1 MPDARNLRVTRWLA
15 PCDAVQNPPSSKPP
29 VLYEAYEAHNRMLWP
44 LRTFA
49 RSALD
54 AMAGPVPPL
63 AAVNLAYPDSDAHR
77 RMHAAFELIGQT
89 RLTHR
94 RPPFDIESVDMHG
107 RTVAVVEEIATS
119 TPFADLL
126 RFRKDVDVAQPR
138 VLLVAPMSGHFA
150 TLMRDTVRTLLPEH
164 DVYVTDWRNARDVPF
179 YEGRFGFDEYVAHL
193 ILFLDTIGPGA
204 HLMAVCQPCV
214 AALVAAAV
222 MAQGDHPARP
232 RSLTLMAGPIDCRIN
247 PTQVNELATAHP
259 IDWFEGRLISM
270 VPWRYAGAW
279 RRVYPGFLQLTAFMS
294 MNLERH
300 VKAFVDLYNALVA
313 GEYEK
318 AEGTRTFYR
327 EYFAVADLPAEFYL
341 DTVRLV
347 FQECALARGELRWQG
362 MRVDAA
368 AIRSTALLTIE
379 GERDDICAIGQTMA
393 AHDLCS
399 GIRPYLKQ
407 HHMQPGAGHYG
418 VFSGRRWQN
427 EIYPIVRDMI
437 YQMDARGRSVESS
450 LRNGPERSAVLK
462 AA

>member
-1 MPDARNLRVTRWLA
+1 M
-15 PCDAVQNPPSSKPP
+15 
-29 VLYEAYEAHNRMLWP
+29 LYQAYEAHTRLLWP
-44 LRTFA
+44 MRTLA

-54 AMAGPVPPL
+54 VMANPVPPL
-63 AAVNLAYPDSDAHR
+63 AAVQLAYPDNDAQR
-77 RMHAAFELIGQT
+77 RMHAAFELIART
-89 RLTHR
+89 RLTHK
-94 RPPFDIESVDMHG
+94 RPPFGIDSVEVGG
-107 RTVAVVEEIATS
+107 RTLAVTEEVTTS

-138 VLLVAPMSGHFA
+138 VLLIAPMSGHFA
-150 TLMRDTVRTLLPEH
+150 TLMRDTVRTLLAEH
-164 DVYVTDWRNARDVPF
+164 DVYVTDWKNARDVPV
-179 YEGRFGFDEYVAHL
+179 YQGRFGFDEYVAHL
-193 ILFLDTIGPGA
+193 VMFLDTIGAGT
-204 HLMAVCQPCV
+204 HVIAVCQPCV

-232 RSLTLMAGPIDCRIN
+232 RSLTLMAGPIDCRVN
-247 PTQVNELATAHP
+247 PTKVNELATAHP
-259 IDWFEGRLISM
+259 IDWFESRLIAT
-270 VPWRYAGAW
+270 VPWRYPGAW

-327 EYFAVADLPAEFYL
+327 EYFAVADLPAEFYV

-347 FQECALARGELRWQG
+347 FQECALARGELKWQG
-362 MRVDAA
+362 MRVDPA

-437 YQMDARGRSVESS
+437 YQMDARTPVVRQ
-450 LRNGPERSAVLK
+450 

>member
-1 MPDARNLRVTRWLA
+1 
-15 PCDAVQNPPSSKPP
+15 
-29 VLYEAYEAHNRMLWP
+29 
-44 LRTFA
+44 
-49 RSALD
+49 
-54 AMAGPVPPL
+54 
-63 AAVNLAYPDSDAHR
+63 
-77 RMHAAFELIGQT
+77 
-89 RLTHR
+89 
-94 RPPFDIESVDMHG
+94 
-107 RTVAVVEEIATS
+107 VVTS

-150 TLMRDTVRTLLPEH
+150 TLMRDTIRTLLAEH
-164 DVYVTDWRNARDVPF
+164 DVYVTDWGNARDVPV
-179 YEGRFGFDEYVAHL
+179 YQGRFGFDEYVAHL
-193 ILFLDTIGPGA
+193 VMFLDTIGPGA
-204 HLMAVCQPCV
+204 HLIAVCQPCV
-214 AALVAAAV
+214 AALAAAAV
-222 MAQGDHPARP
+222 MAEGDHPARP

-247 PTQVNELATAHP
+247 PTKVNELATAHP
-259 IDWFEGRLISM
+259 IDWFESRLIAT
-270 VPWRYAGAW
+270 VPWRYPGAW
-279 RRVYPGFLQLTAFMS
+279 RQVYPGFLQLTAFMS

-341 DTVRLV
+341 QTVKRV
-347 FQECALARGELRWQG
+347 FQDYALARGALEWQG
-362 MRVDAA
+362 GRVDPG

-393 AHDLCS
+393 AHDLCT

-418 VFSGRRWQN
+418 VFSGRRWQQ

-437 YQMDARGRSVESS
+437 YQMDARST
-450 LRNGPERSAVLK
+450 SASATTRRV
-462 AA
+462 A

>member
-1 MPDARNLRVTRWLA
+1 
-15 PCDAVQNPPSSKPP
+15 
-29 VLYEAYEAHNRMLWP
+29 
-44 LRTFA
+44 
-49 RSALD
+49 
-54 AMAGPVPPL
+54 
-63 AAVNLAYPDSDAHR
+63 
-77 RMHAAFELIGQT
+77 
-89 RLTHR
+89 
-94 RPPFDIESVDMHG
+94 
-107 RTVAVVEEIATS
+107 
-119 TPFADLL
+119 
-126 RFRKDVDVAQPR
+126 
-138 VLLVAPMSGHFA
+138 
-150 TLMRDTVRTLLPEH
+150 
-164 DVYVTDWRNARDVPF
+164 
-179 YEGRFGFDEYVAHL
+179 
-193 ILFLDTIGPGA
+193 
-204 HLMAVCQPCV
+204 
-214 AALVAAAV
+214 
-222 MAQGDHPARP
+222 
-232 RSLTLMAGPIDCRIN
+232 
-247 PTQVNELATAHP
+247 VNELATAHP
-259 IDWFEGRLISM
+259 IDWFESRLIST

-347 FQECALARGELRWQG
+347 FQEYALARGELRWQG

-437 YQMDARGRSVESS
+437 YQMDARSRSADGPI
-450 LRNGPERSAVLK
+450 RGNAPERGVALQ

>member
-1 MPDARNLRVTRWLA
+1 M
-15 PCDAVQNPPSSKPP
+15 
-29 VLYEAYEAHNRMLWP
+29 LYEAYETHNRLLWP
-44 LRTFA
+44 MRTFA

-54 AMAGPVPPL
+54 LMAQPVPPL
-63 AAVNLAYPDSDAHR
+63 SAARLAYPDADAQR
-77 RMHAAFELIGQT
+77 RMSAAFELISRA

-94 RPPFDIESVDMHG
+94 RPPFGID
-107 RTVAVVEEIATS
+107 AVETAGHAVQVTEEIVAS

-126 RFRKDVDVAQPR
+126 RFRKDIDLVQAR

-150 TLMRDTVRTLLPEH
+150 TLMRETVRTLLPEH
-164 DVYVTDWRNARDVPF
+164 DVFVTDWRNARDVAV

-193 ILFLDTIGPGA
+193 IHFLDSIGPGA
-204 HLMAVCQPCV
+204 HVIAVCQPCV

-222 MAQGDHPARP
+222 MAQGGHPARP

-247 PTQVNELATAHP
+247 PTRVNELAVAHP
-259 IDWFEGRLISM
+259 IDWFESRLIAT
-270 VPWRYAGAW
+270 VPWRYRGAW
-279 RRVYPGFLQLTAFMS
+279 RQVYPGFLQLTAFMS

-341 DTVRLV
+341 ETVRFV
-347 FQECALARGELRWQG
+347 FQECALARGALKWQG
-362 MRVDAA
+362 MQVEPA
-368 AIRSTALLTIE
+368 AIRGTALLTVE

-393 AHDLCS
+393 AHDICT

-407 HHMQPGAGHYG
+407 HHMQPGVGHYG
-418 VFSGRRWQN
+418 VFSGRRWQQ

-437 YQMDARGRSVESS
+437 YQTDARVTG
-450 LRNGPERSAVLK
+450 NAV
-462 AA
+462 APRAVQ

>member
-1 MPDARNLRVTRWLA
+1 MDL
-15 PCDAVQNPPSSKPP
+15 
-29 VLYEAYEAHNRMLWP
+29 LYQAYETHNGMLWP
-44 LRTFA
+44 MRTMA

-54 AMAGPVPPL
+54 ALADPGVPPL
-63 AAVNLAYPDSDAHR
+63 EAVRLVYPGMDAQR
-77 RMHAAFELIGQT
+77 RMNAAFELIA
-89 RLTHR
+89 RLKLTHK
-94 RPPFDIESVDMHG
+94 RPPFGIDSVEVNGH
-107 RTVAVVEEIATS
+107 TVQVTEEVVTAS
-119 TPFADLL
+119 PFAELL
-126 RFRKDVDVAQPR
+126 RFRKDLDVAQPR

-150 TLMRDTVRTLLPEH
+150 TLMRDTVRTLLAEH
-164 DVYVTDWRNARDVPF
+164 DVYVTDWSNARDVPV
-179 YEGRFGFDEYVAHL
+179 YAGPFGMDEYITHL
-193 ILFLDTIGPGA
+193 IDFLATIGPGA
-204 HLMAVCQPCV
+204 HLIAVCQPCV
-214 AALVAAAV
+214 AALAAAAV
-222 MAQGDHPARP
+222 MAQGEHPARP
-232 RSLTLMAGPIDCRIN
+232 RSLTLMAGPIDCRVN
-247 PTQVNELATAHP
+247 PTKVNELATAHP
-259 IDWFEGRLISM
+259 IDWFESRLIAT
-270 VPWRYAGAW
+270 VPWRYRGAW

-341 DTVRLV
+341 ETVRLV
-347 FQECALARGELRWQG
+347 FQEYTLARGALKWQG
-362 MRVDAA
+362 MKVDTA
-368 AIRSTALLTIE
+368 AIRSTALLTVE

-418 VFSGRRWQN
+418 VFSGRRWQL

-437 YQMDARGRSVESS
+437 YQMDARVTAMPR
-450 LRNGPERSAVLK
+450 

>member
-1 MPDARNLRVTRWLA
+1 
-15 PCDAVQNPPSSKPP
+15 
-29 VLYEAYEAHNRMLWP
+29 VLYEAYETHNRMLWP
-44 LRTFA
+44 MRTFA

-54 AMAGPVPPL
+54 VMANPAPPL
-63 AAVNLAYPDSDAHR
+63 AAVGLAYPDMDAQR
-77 RMHAAFELIGQT
+77 RMGATFELIARA
-89 RLTHR
+89 RLTHK
-94 RPPFDIESVDMHG
+94 RPPFGIESVEVGG
-107 RTVAVVEEIATS
+107 RTMHVTEEVTTS

-126 RFRKDVDVAQPR
+126 RFRKDVDVVQPR

-164 DVYVTDWRNARDVPF
+164 DVFVTDWKNARDIPV
-179 YEGRFGFDEYVAHL
+179 YQGRFGFDEYVAHL
-193 ILFLDTIGPGA
+193 IHFLDIMGPGA
-204 HLMAVCQPCV
+204 HLIAVCQPCV
-214 AALVAAAV
+214 AALAAAAA

-232 RSLTLMAGPIDCRIN
+232 RSLTLMAGPIDCRVN
-247 PTQVNELATAHP
+247 PTKVNELATAQP
-259 IDWFEGRLISM
+259 IEWFESRLIAT
-270 VPWRYAGAW
+270 VPWRYPGAW
-279 RRVYPGFLQLTAFMS
+279 RQVYPGFLQLTAFMS

-341 DTVRLV
+341 ETVKLV
-347 FQECALARGELRWQG
+347 FQEYALARGALKWQG
-362 MRVDAA
+362 TRVDPG

-393 AHDLCS
+393 AQDLCT

-418 VFSGRRWQN
+418 VFSGRRWQQ

-437 YQMDARGRSVESS
+437 YQTDARGQS
-450 LRNGPERSAVLK
+450 LANGVKR

>member
-1 MPDARNLRVTRWLA
+1 
-15 PCDAVQNPPSSKPP
+15 
-29 VLYEAYEAHNRMLWP
+29 VLYQAYEAHNRMLWP
-44 LRTFA
+44 MRAFA
-49 RSALD
+49 RTSLD
-54 AMAGPVPPL
+54 LMAHPAPPL
-63 AAVNLAYPDSDAHR
+63 AAVQLAYPDNDSQR
-77 RMHAAFELIGQT
+77 RMIAACELIARA
-89 RLTHR
+89 RLTHK
-94 RPPFDIESVDMHG
+94 RPPFGIDTVEVGG
-107 RTVAVVEEIATS
+107 RAVEVSEEIATS

-126 RFRKDVDVAQPR
+126 RFRKDIDVAQPR

-150 TLMRDTVRTLLPEH
+150 TLLRDTVRTLLPEH
-164 DVYVTDWRNARDVPF
+164 DVYVTDWRNARDVPV
-179 YEGRFGFDEYVAHL
+179 YQGRFGFDEYVAHL
-193 ILFLDTIGPGA
+193 VLFLDTIGPGA
-204 HLMAVCQPCV
+204 HLIAVCQPCV

-247 PTQVNELATAHP
+247 PTKVNELATAHP
-259 IDWFEGRLISM
+259 IDWFESRLIAT
-270 VPWRYAGAW
+270 VPLRYPGAW

-300 VKAFVDLYNALVA
+300 VAAFVDLYNALVA

-327 EYFAVADLPAEFYL
+327 EYFAVADLPAEFYI

-362 MRVDAA
+362 MRVDTG

-393 AHDLCS
+393 AHDLCT

-407 HHMQPGAGHYG
+407 HHMQAGAGHYG
-418 VFSGRRWQN
+418 VFSGRRWQQQ
-427 EIYPIVRDMI
+427 IYPILRDMI
-437 YQMDARGRSVESS
+437 YQTDARA
-450 LRNGPERSAVLK
+450 SAPLQY